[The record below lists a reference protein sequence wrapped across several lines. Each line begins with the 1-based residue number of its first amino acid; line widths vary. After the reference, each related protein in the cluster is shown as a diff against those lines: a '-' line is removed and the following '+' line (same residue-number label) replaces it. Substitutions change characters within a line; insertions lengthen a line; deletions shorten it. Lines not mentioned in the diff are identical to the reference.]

1 MKFIEHMDPIARSV
15 ATDLE
20 KAAEGADLSDQ
31 MDFSKV
37 PELIQLMV
45 ENEVYLNP
53 TLLGRYGAVSPWA
66 QEFHEEDQQLLETE
80 LFAKVPEEIAARYL
94 DRGRPG
100 RDMSPEEKAK
110 REKGYANVQRFIR
123 EFSEQGGLLLA
134 ATDMGN
140 SRLPGIAIH
149 REMQLFADAGVTP
162 YKALLGATRYPA
174 EMMKKADLIGT
185 LEEGKQAD
193 ILVLGSNPAED
204 IAATKDLRYVIRKGK
219 IVRAP

>member
-1 MKFIEHMDPIARSV
+1 MLGYRGSTWNRNFAGPIEPDHGDRSYHDQNQARELRHGKS
-15 ATDLE
+15 
-20 KAAEGADLSDQ
+20 SDEPVV
-31 MDFSKV
+31 FC
-37 PELIQLMV
+37 
-45 ENEVYLNP
+45 
-53 TLLGRYGAVSPWA
+53 T
-66 QEFHEEDQQLLETE
+66 QEFYEEDQQLLETE
-80 LFAKVPEEIAARYL
+80 LFAKIPKETAARYL
-94 DRGRPG
+94 DRGRPA

-140 SRLPGIAIH
+140 SRMPGIAIH
-149 REMQLFADAGVTP
+149 REMQLFVDAGVAS

-193 ILVLGSNPAED
+193 ILVLGSNPADD
-204 IAATKDLRYVIRKGK
+204 IAASKDLRYVIRKGK